1 MVSQAYAGIRITA
14 VRQAGRMMYLMLS
27 GMRHT
32 HVVYSLYRC
41 YRYVMDPACVL
52 FGWWRSYSF
61 FAAIRVTWPYIR
73 VRDAVYDGYDQNMG

>member
-14 VRQAGRMMYLMLS
+14 VRQAGRMIHLMLS

-41 YRYVMDPACVL
+41 YGYMTDPACVL
-52 FGWWRSYSF
+52 LQLWHSYSF

-73 VRDAVYDGYDQNMG
+73 VRDAVYAGYNQNMG

>member
-14 VRQAGRMMYLMLS
+14 VRQAGCMVQLMLS

-41 YRYVMDPACVL
+41 YGYVTDPACVL
-52 FGWWRSYSF
+52 FGWWPSYSF
-61 FAAIRVTWPYIR
+61 FAAIRATWSYIR
-73 VRDAVYDGYDQNMG
+73 VRDTVYAGYDQNM

>member
-14 VRQAGRMMYLMLS
+14 VRQAGRMVYLMLS

-41 YRYVMDPACVL
+41 YGYVTDPACVL
-52 FGWWRSYSF
+52 LRLWHSCSF
-61 FAAIRVTWPYIR
+61 FAAIRVTWSYIR
-73 VRDAVYDGYDQNMG
+73 VRDTVYAGYDQNMG